1 MRQFDTNHISRNLRA
16 VVNDVEDILH
26 AMSDATSDRADDL
39 RSLAGRKLHDARDR
53 LGAIEAQGSRQLRR
67 AGRQTQDYVSEHP
80 WKTLGS
86 LAALGVA
93 LVMLT
98 RRRH

>member
-1 MRQFDTNHISRNLRA
+1 MKQLDTNHISRNLRA
-16 VVNDVEDILH
+16 VVNDVEALLQ

-39 RSLAGRKLHDARDR
+39 RSSAGRKLNHARDR
-53 LGAIEAQGSRQLRR
+53 IGAMEAQSSRQLRR
-67 AGRQTQDYVSEHP
+67 AGRQTQDYVAGNP

-86 LAALGVA
+86 VAAVAVA

>member
-1 MRQFDTNHISRNLRA
+1 MKQLDTNHISRNLRA
-16 VVNDVEDILH
+16 VVNDVEELLH

-39 RSLAGRKLHDARDR
+39 RSRAGRKLHEARDR
-53 LGAIEAQGSRQLRR
+53 IAAMEAQSSRQLRR
-67 AGRQTQDYVSEHP
+67 AGRQTQDYVSDHP

-86 LAALGVA
+86 LAALTVA